1 MTCTLVQS
9 PSGTVLVHSPYNRD
23 FAYAARQLAKVVGGD
38 FNRALGVWELRAS
51 VTYVEKMCLRF
62 YPNVVQADAIPV
74 PVVPEALPDFGFFG
88 TVGSTV
94 TLDLEITKTVDCNG
108 RYGASR
114 LHVMKDATG
123 HVFTWFA
130 STARYEAG
138 SAIRLEGKI
147 KSHQTYNGTS
157 QTILTRCKKV

>member
-23 FAYAARQLAKVVGGD
+23 FAYAARQLAKAVGGD

-51 VTYVEKMCLRF
+51 VTFIEKMCARF
-62 YPNVVQADAIPV
+62 YPVVVQADAIPV
-74 PVVPEALPDFGFFG
+74 PVAPEALPDFGFFG
-88 TVGSTV
+88 TVGATV
-94 TLDLEITKTVDCNG
+94 TLDLEITKIHDFVG
-108 RYGASR
+108 QYGATR
-114 LHVMKDATG
+114 LHTMKDATG

-130 STARYEAG
+130 STARYETG
-138 SAIRLEGKI
+138 TTLRLTGKI
-147 KSHQTYNGTS
+147 KAHQVYNGTS